1 MGVHPWL
8 LLLPFL
14 LPPEDGRHPY
24 WCWLLLFQ
32 NKVLDVDGV
41 KVKLQVR
48 LQECGAGD
56 TRERLGSMT
65 SACCHRSGTQ
75 LVRSGS
81 EVSPMPTTEML
92 MVSPSSWGP
101 AILHSLGYLL
111 AWGQEAHRHTM
122 GQQVRVMQSHPITW
136 EYLKGCG

>member
-1 MGVHPWL
+1 MAGIL
-8 LLLPFL
+8 TA
-14 LPPEDGRHPY
+14 
-24 WCWLLLFQ
+24 CWLLLFQ
-32 NKVLDVDGV
+32 NKVLDVDGR

-92 MVSPSSWGP
+92 TVSPLTWGL
-101 AILHSLGYLL
+101 AILHIVWVAYWHGGRRQVGTL
-111 AWGQEAHRHTM
+111 M
-122 GQQVRVMQSHPITW
+122 GQQVRVMQSLGSI
-136 EYLKGCG
+136 